1 MKVDMKLL
9 QLHRNM
15 QMNESI
21 HVFLPFYQFS
31 MCDSLQ
37 ISVIFTDQSAAFII
51 ETLQQ
56 RFSIVKM
63 TLNVNFNGSES
74 RVEFLYSFFLS
85 FLFFARSDSLPFF
98 DDSFLGRFG
107 NSWLWY
113 LGHLAYR
120 RSDH

>member
-85 FLFFARSDSLPFF
+85 LFYFL
-98 DDSFLGRFG
+98 LGRILCHSLMILFWGDSGILGFG
-107 NSWLWY
+107 I
-113 LGHLAYR
+113 
-120 RSDH
+120 